1 LEGSEVDTSEVE
13 FLYLNL
19 QLKDGFRKEVAKA
32 KFYRRVLFKISTVF
46 SEHSYR
52 LSYSRL
58 FGIRP
63 SIVSFD
69 TVKDDGGTGQV
80 ITRGNL

>member
-1 LEGSEVDTSEVE
+1 MEWSEVDTSEVE

-32 KFYRRVLFKISTVF
+32 MSYHRVLFEISTVF
-46 SEHSYR
+46 SEHYYR

-58 FGIRP
+58 FGIRL
-63 SIVSFD
+63 SIVNFD
-69 TVKDDGGTGQV
+69 TAKDDGGTGQV
-80 ITRGNL
+80 VTRGNL